1 MDMSDLKRKQ
11 VTAFAPA
18 TVANVGCGFDVLG
31 FAIHGLGDRI
41 TATRSDDIGLRI
53 VSIEGDDG
61 RLTRNPEKNT
71 AGLSALS
78 LLKYLGLSDKIGVEL
93 ALEKNMPLGSGL
105 GSSAASSVAAVVAI
119 NGLLGNPLSKKELLP
134 FSVEGE
140 VAASGTAH
148 ADNVAA
154 ALFGGFI
161 LVKEHQPPDVISLK
175 TPDKLH
181 CTIIHP
187 DIEIQT
193 SSSRKILKKEV
204 LLEKAVKQ
212 WGNVGSMIVGL
223 YTDDYEL
230 IGKSIH
236 DEIIEPVR
244 SVLIPGFA
252 EMKSAALNAG
262 ALGCSISGS
271 GPSLFA
277 LSSSHE
283 TATEVGTQMGLALDN
298 IDLKYNMHVS
308 KLNTKG
314 AYCENLE

>member
-1 MDMSDLKRKQ
+1 MDMSDSKLKK

-31 FAIHGLGDRI
+31 FAIHGMGDRV
-41 TATRSDDIGLRI
+41 TATFSDEIGLRI
-53 VSIEGDDG
+53 VSIDGDEG
-61 RLTRNPEKNT
+61 RLPRDPEKNT
-71 AGLSALS
+71 AGLSAIS
-78 LLKYLGLSDKIGVEL
+78 LLKKMDLTHKIGIEL
-93 ALEKNMPLGSGL
+93 AIKKNMPLGSGL
-105 GSSAASSVAAVVAI
+105 GSSAASSVAAVVAV
-119 NGLLGNPLSKKELLP
+119 NRLLGSPFSKKELLP

-140 VAASGTAH
+140 IAASGTAH

-175 TPDKLH
+175 TPKKLH

-223 YTDDYEL
+223 YTNDYEL

-236 DEIIEPVR
+236 DEIVEPVR
-244 SVLIPGFA
+244 SLLIPGFA
-252 EMKSAALNAG
+252 EMKAAALKEG

-277 LSSSHE
+277 LSKSHQI
-283 TATEVGTQMGLALDN
+283 ATRVGLQMGLVLDK
-298 IDLKYNMHVS
+298 IDLKYSMHVS
-308 KLNTKG
+308 KLNTRG
-314 AYCENLE
+314 AYCEDMD